1 MIKNNKPHQNKGQ
14 ESKISLGSQII
25 FMITNI
31 FYIPGYTMCQA
42 SLNNLDSYTCVN
54 HIIAGL
60 IEYN

>member
-1 MIKNNKPHQNKGQ
+1 MIKNNKPHQNKEE

-25 FMITNI
+25 FMIKNI
-31 FYIPGYTMCQA
+31 FYVPSYTMCQT
-42 SLNNLDSYTCVN
+42 SLNNLDSYTCIT